1 MGVKIGGTAVHLS
14 AHRNY
19 LAEKRRWAMREQGP
33 TAGQRKWIQHTGENR
48 LRWEQGLL
56 AQVTEGRS
64 AHGTDAR
71 GITDL
76 VVEAPQSSL

>member
-1 MGVKIGGTAVHLS
+1 M
-14 AHRNY
+14 
-19 LAEKRRWAMREQGP
+19 
-33 TAGQRKWIQHTGENR
+33 RKWIQHTGENR

-76 VVEAPQSSL
+76 MVEAPQSSLEITFTFSVREEARL